1 MIYFPLRSFLAMEVP
16 QGKADQLDCEQY
28 SSPGLKTL
36 NMNIMN
42 ISTLLQ

>member
-36 NMNIMN
+36 NMNI
-42 ISTLLQ
+42 STLLQ